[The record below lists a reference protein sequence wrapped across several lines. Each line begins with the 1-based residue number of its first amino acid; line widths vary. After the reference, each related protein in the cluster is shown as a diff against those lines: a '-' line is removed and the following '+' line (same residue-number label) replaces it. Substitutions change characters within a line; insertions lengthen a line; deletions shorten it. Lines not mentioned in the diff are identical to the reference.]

1 MSEEK
6 NENVKTNEKAQEK
19 VEVKDSEKTKET
31 KVENKGNKKTAIIIT
46 LVTIIVVA
54 LAAVG
59 GYFAYQYMEEKKPI
73 EQEWAN
79 TYYNYIKEQKN
90 EAITGTKIQNNSKI
104 GFTNVEGVENPVMFV
119 EYNKEEKPCTDIYYI
134 NNGTVKNIIDLG
146 ISDVELLYNIN
157 SKEYSWYTHKE
168 TETTDT
174 YEKVS
179 DLITS
184 KENTNSTEDNTTEN
198 TTGKTFTK
206 GEEVST
212 DTISGDTIS
221 IPKFDTEFV
230 ETDVD
235 IGKIDYSQDMT
246 DKELKNSITDETN
259 NLKNK
264 DEMLTEEVKNNVTQK
279 VEEVENKQQE
289 MEKAKEEKAK
299 KEEEMKITS
308 ANVQEKISEHL
319 KMASMVY
326 LGEVYGVES
335 VYKTNDVTGTVN
347 IPGIDSNVYMTMEVV
362 GLKSI
367 QSLKDRVSACITS
380 SAINKL
386 QSGMKGDYAK
396 YLKEYNGKVYIV
408 RGGIGDGPMI
418 DTKKAKVLSSEGG
431 TSKVQLT
438 DIDGLTGETEAILTL
453 TVEYNNDT
461 QKHMV
466 TDCTVKKLY

>member
-1 MSEEK
+1 MSEKK

-19 VEVKDSEKTKET
+19 VEVKDSGKTKET
-31 KVENKGNKKTAIIIT
+31 KGKNKGNKKTAIIIT
-46 LVTIIVVA
+46 VVTIIVVA

-90 EAITGTKIQNNSKI
+90 EETTGTKIQNNSKI

-119 EYNKEEKPCTDIYYI
+119 EYNKEEKTCTDIYYI

-146 ISDVELLYNIN
+146 ISDVELLYDIN
-157 SKEYSWYTHKE
+157 SKEYNWYTHKE

-179 DLITS
+179 DLIAS
-184 KENTNSTEDNTTEN
+184 KENTTE
-198 TTGKTFTK
+198 KTFTK

-212 DTISGDTIS
+212 DTVSGDTIS

-230 ETDVD
+230 EADVD
-235 IGKIDYSQDMT
+235 IGKIDYNQDMT

-308 ANVQEKISEHL
+308 ANVQDKIGEHL

-347 IPGIDSNVYMTMEVV
+347 IPGVDSNVYMTMEVV

-380 SAINKL
+380 SAITKL
-386 QSGMKGDYAK
+386 QSSMKGDYAK

-466 TDCTVKKLY
+466 TDCTIKKLY